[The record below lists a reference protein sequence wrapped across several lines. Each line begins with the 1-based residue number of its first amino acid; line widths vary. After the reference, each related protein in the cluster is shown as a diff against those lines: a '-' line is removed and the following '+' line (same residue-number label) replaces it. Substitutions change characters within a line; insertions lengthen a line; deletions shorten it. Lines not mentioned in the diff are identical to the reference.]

1 MSLHQHIRTQVD
13 VIIQHVN
20 LKVQYV
26 VVGKNFKS
34 EQKDLNF
41 FYDLN

>member
-13 VIIQHVN
+13 VIIQHVD

-26 VVGKNFKS
+26 VVGNIFKS